1 MATEIEIKYFNTF
14 WLKKVVDASGNPLWP
29 GLPWN
34 PTDYPVFPSTADTAS
49 MYDWIVE
56 EARIEGGFNNT
67 PTNYGVKAY
76 LVENSNEQTHRYNT
90 MIYSGIY
97 NSTTDVNNTNV
108 FSVGEA
114 ITKSVNPDKGS
125 IQKLYA
131 EDTNLIVFQENKVS
145 RALIDKDTIY
155 TTESGTQTQA
165 AATVIGQ
172 AVPYVGEYGISTD
185 PSSFAVYGYRKYFT
199 DKNRGC
205 VLRLSRDGMTEIS
218 NYGMYDY
225 FRDNLSTILDGFQ
238 EYAVT
243 YTFASQSQT
252 SASGGSPALQPWEP
266 YIDLANPGGVPDPTN
281 IEPGMF
287 IEANGTLLDPS
298 IYVKGVNTANWRVY
312 LSAIPPTIPG
322 GATLRF
328 IKYVKDSIQGSW
340 DIHQRNY
347 TLSLQK
353 AKTST
358 TVPTYSTLSF
368 DESVLGWTSFYTYNP
383 TFMGSLKN
391 KFYSFYNAKLWEHY
405 DELTPNNRGL
415 FYDVRSEANVV
426 FILNNNPSIN
436 KNFNTLA
443 YEGGNGWQVDYIT
456 SDEEGIDPT
465 IPLTNPLTYSNS
477 NEYQD
482 STNSIKSYDEG
493 RYLINGAPFR
503 AGFDRKENK
512 YVANLVNASSVRPG
526 EIIFGT
532 AVGGIKGYFATIKMS
547 TDSSTNLGGMKELFA
562 VSSNFDVSSY

>member
-34 PTDYPVFPSTADTAS
+34 PTDYPVFPSTADTTTA
-49 MYDWIVE
+49 YDWIIE

-76 LVENSNEQTHRYNT
+76 LVESSNEQTHRYNT

-225 FRDNLSTILDGFQ
+225 FRDNLSTILYGFQ

-243 YTFASQSQT
+243 YTFVFQSQT
-252 SASGGSPALQPWEP
+252 SASGGFAPLQPWEP
-266 YIDLANPGGVPDPTN
+266 YIDLALTGVGPELTD

-298 IYVKGVNTANWRVY
+298 IYVKGVNTANGRVY

-358 TVPTYSTLSF
+358 TIPTYSTLSF

-415 FYDVRSEANVV
+415 FYDVRSEANVI

-465 IPLTNPLTYSNS
+465 IPLTNPLTYSDS
-477 NEYQD
+477 NQYQD